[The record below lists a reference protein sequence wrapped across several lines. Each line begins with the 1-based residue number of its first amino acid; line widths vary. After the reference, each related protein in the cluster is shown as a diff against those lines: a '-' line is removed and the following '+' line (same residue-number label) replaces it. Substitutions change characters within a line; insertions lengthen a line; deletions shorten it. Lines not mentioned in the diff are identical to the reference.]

1 MFNLVSV
8 LFFWLGWPCAGGM
21 RLEPGKSD
29 ATARGGRIDTG
40 PDQQNQT
47 EPQIFSFIS
56 VCLQL
61 VQYSVD
67 QLKETEY

>member
-1 MFNLVSV
+1 
-8 LFFWLGWPCAGGM
+8 M